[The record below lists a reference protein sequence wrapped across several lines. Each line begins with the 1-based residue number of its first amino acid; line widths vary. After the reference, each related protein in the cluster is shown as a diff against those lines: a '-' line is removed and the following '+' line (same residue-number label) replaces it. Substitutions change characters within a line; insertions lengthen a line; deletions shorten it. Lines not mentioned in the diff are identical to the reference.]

1 MNYEQRTMNKV
12 TNKKQFSHRSLFN
25 VHGSKSGFTL
35 IELLVV
41 IAILGILTTLLI
53 SNVAGARERARDSK
67 RKADLK
73 EIKNALEMY
82 KQDNNSY
89 PDSGWSEALQSGDYM
104 KSVPVDPLDSSDYIY
119 DRNDTNSLMYTL
131 KACLENASDPDG
143 IADSSCESGFK
154 YEVTEP

>member
-1 MNYEQRTMNKV
+1 MNKKYK
-12 TNKKQFSHRSLFN
+12 NPISR
-25 VHGSKSGFTL
+25 GFTL

-53 SNVAGARERARDSK
+53 SNVAGARERARDAE
-67 RKADLK
+67 RKSDLK

-82 KQDNNSY
+82 KQDNTFY
-89 PDSGWSEALQSGDYM
+89 PSSSGWMDSLQNGNYI
-104 KSVPVDPLDSSDYIY
+104 KSVPVDPLDGSSYVY
-119 DRNDTNSLMYTL
+119 ARGADTLTYTL

-143 IADSSCESGFK
+143 AGDINCTSGKK